1 MIELITENLNT
12 VILCFADESEHR
24 ADYSVMFFFF
34 LILDFLFLFVFSCF
48 CSEEQQQEI
57 EFWKKNKLKENDG
70 KLILFI

>member
-1 MIELITENLNT
+1 MNQNTEPITQ
-12 VILCFADESEHR
+12 LCF
-24 ADYSVMFFFF
+24 FFFF

>member
-1 MIELITENLNT
+1 MNQNTEPITQ
-12 VILCFADESEHR
+12 LCCL
-24 ADYSVMFFFF
+24 FFFF